1 MSVLWIAIGAGIAA
15 WVVAHVWSRYHAP
28 GADPLGTVSE
38 QWLADQR
45 LNRPDSQR
53 GSPRK
58 ITQLGH
64 CRPSASRMN
73 LDAAMIA

>member
-1 MSVLWIAIGAGIAA
+1 MSVLWAAIGAGIAA
-15 WVVAHVWSRYHAP
+15 LVVAHVWSRYHAP

-53 GSPRK
+53 
-58 ITQLGH
+58 
-64 CRPSASRMN
+64 
-73 LDAAMIA
+73 